1 MYQGKYIK
9 LLILAVGTASSIA
22 NAADVRTGTSLFKQ
36 NLYNQAADELTQAL
50 PGAGSGQTMVNLTIG
65 MNYQHSAKLHAA
77 LQHQSLIVQD
87 EYLRNIV
94 KAKGKLKSKYAHL
107 YYGEVLLENGQY
119 KQAKKFLQ
127 NASRIKGVG
136 SSYKQLAKVNLGLAE
151 YLTNNKSSAKKIWKS
166 IKSNDSEVTS
176 ELAAAYAR
184 VGYQANIAQSMI
196 EKALAE
202 KPGSS
207 RVLAN
212 AVNVYADIGAI
223 EKGLK
228 VVSMEAIDTS
238 AADEAFGKNK
248 EIKYFDVRLMAGM
261 SKLYN
266 LAAIKSLEKVEK
278 DSKLFP
284 VATYYLA
291 DASYLDNDLKTAGAY
306 VDAYIASGVP
316 SFMDK
321 AVNLK
326 KLIAYRKGDKKAF
339 NVSVPGSKA
348 SSVSELIYACARA
361 KADCDKPLKSAEKML
376 ENLQGNSA
384 RMVSY
389 AVGEYYLR
397 HGKSDKA
404 VYFLEEARDKSRKN
418 NIQANDPVMLV
429 SIAEAYGHN
438 KLYSESLEIYFE
450 MSKEFPVVR
459 QIQDATQGIYSTEQ
473 KSAGDVK
480 IF

>member
-9 LLILAVGTASSIA
+9 LLILAVGAASSVA
-22 NAADVRTGTSLFKQ
+22 NAADVRKGTSLFKQ

-50 PGAGSGQTMVNLTIG
+50 PGAGSSQTMVNLTIG
-65 MNYQHSAKLHAA
+65 MNYQHSAKLHAT
-77 LQHQSLIVQD
+77 LQRQSLIVQD

-119 KQAKKFLQ
+119 KQAKKVLQ
-127 NASRIKGVG
+127 KASRTKGV
-136 SSYKQLAKVNLGLAE
+136 SASYKALAKVNLGLAE
-151 YLTNNKSSAKKIWKS
+151 YLSNNKSSAKNIWKS
-166 IKSNDSEVTS
+166 IKSKDSEVTS

-184 VGYQANIAQSMI
+184 VGYQSKLAQSMI
-196 EKALAE
+196 AKALSK
-202 KPGSS
+202 KPDSS

-212 AVNVYADIGAI
+212 AVNVYADTGAI
-223 EKGLK
+223 EAGLK
-228 VVSMEAIDTS
+228 VVSMEAIDNS
-238 AADEAFGKNK
+238 AADEKFGKNK

-266 LAAIKSLEKVEK
+266 RAAIKSLEKVEK
-278 DSKLFP
+278 GSKLFP

-291 DASYLDNDLKTAGAY
+291 DASYLGNDLKTANTY

-316 SFMDK
+316 SFMEK

-339 NVSVPGSKA
+339 KGSAPGSKA

-361 KADCDKPLKSAEKML
+361 KADCDKPVQSAEKML

-389 AVGEYYLR
+389 AVGEYHLR
-397 HGKSDKA
+397 HGKPDKA